1 MPTATPF
8 KALGKGNGF
17 PYCPTVE
24 NKIDV
29 NNYSK
34 WTTLG
39 EYNSNSSGA
48 VTEYQINL
56 SRQRAMQLYWNL
68 YQVNCSLSSFND
80 IDSSGFNNIWD
91 ESITNVSTN
100 TEPKNRTCS
109 FSHFYEINRSDQPG
123 EENEIYCG
131 IAAYVSPLWLFKGS
145 VTNWENFI
153 GFSVGASSGFLA
165 FIDSSAKQIKF
176 TNSYTDSR
184 VRLSCASNS
193 GTLTNISGYPFVCE
207 ANGDDTDENN
217 LTAESE
223 ETGTSVDGT
232 VYTRTSSVSI
242 SSLSFYTY

>member
-8 KALGKGNGF
+8 KAIGRGNGF

-24 NKIDV
+24 NKINV

-39 EYNSNSSGA
+39 EYNSNSLGA

-68 YQVNCSLSSFND
+68 YQVNCSLSSVND
-80 IDSSGFNNIWD
+80 LESGSVGTWN
-91 ESITNVSTN
+91 ESITNVTTN
-100 TEPKNRTCS
+100 TQPKNRTCT
-109 FSHFYEINRSDQPG
+109 FDGFGEINQSGQSG
-123 EENEIYCG
+123 AENIVYCR
-131 IAAYVSPLWLFKGS
+131 IAVFVSPLWLFKGS
-145 VTNWENFI
+145 VTNWNNFI
-153 GFSVGASSGFLA
+153 GFSIGVNGGGHHFIFSRATQYNSY
-165 FIDSSAKQIKF
+165 IDSEV
-176 TNSYTDSR
+176 NLMC
-184 VRLSCASNS
+184 VRNG

-207 ANGDDTDENN
+207 ANGDDTNENN

-223 ETGTSVDGT
+223 EIGTLLDGT
-232 VYTRTSSVSI
+232 EYTRTSSISI